1 MMNKFVRM
9 FGALMLAFSVVNVVK
24 AESFTAQVF
33 DETISLSELKAALE
47 HDNVLE
53 THHIDPNKPALL
65 VLLGNS
71 SFWEESNI
79 KLTQPVAVM
88 LHDDKYLLVAT
99 QTKESVCDAV
109 NNRQNYTSLFAS
121 KSNGHCNLT
130 YPILLFG
137 GVTGDNL
144 RANVINFIVNIQALI
159 KEI

>member
-24 AESFTAQVF
+24 AEPFTAQVF

-53 THHIDPNKPALL
+53 THHIDPNKSALL

-71 SFWEESNI
+71 SFWEENNI

-88 LHDDKYLLVAT
+88 LRDNAYLLVAT

-137 GVTGDNL
+137 GVTGDNI
-144 RANVINFIVNIQALI
+144 RANVINFIINIQALI
-159 KEI
+159 K

>member
-1 MMNKFVRM
+1 M
-9 FGALMLAFSVVNVVK
+9 FGALVLAFSVVNVVK
-24 AESFTAQVF
+24 AEPFTAQVF

-88 LHDDKYLLVAT
+88 LRDNAYLLVAT
-99 QTKESVCDAV
+99 QTKESVCDAI
-109 NNRQNYTSLFAS
+109 NNGQITPSLFAS

-137 GVTGDNL
+137 GVTGENL
-144 RANVINFIVNIQALI
+144 QANVINFIVNIQALI
-159 KEI
+159 K

>member
-1 MMNKFVRM
+1 MNKFVRM

-24 AESFTAQVF
+24 AEPFTAQVF

-47 HDNVLE
+47 YDNVLE

-88 LHDDKYLLVAT
+88 LRDNAYLLVAT

>member
-1 MMNKFVRM
+1 MNKFVRM
-9 FGALMLAFSVVNVVK
+9 FGALVLAFSGINVAN
-24 AESFTAQVF
+24 AEPFTAQVF

-47 HDNVLE
+47 HDNFLE
-53 THHIDPNKPALL
+53 THHIDPNKPSLL

-71 SFWEESNI
+71 SFWEENNI

-88 LHDDKYLLVAT
+88 LRDNAYLLVAT

-121 KSNGHCNLT
+121 KSNGYCNLM

-144 RANVINFIVNIQALI
+144 QANVINFIINIQALI
-159 KEI
+159 K